1 MISPKTVFQN
11 ILITGQEDG
20 IVNIWDLDKNQL
32 LKEFQCDLQLKPIIE
47 LLLIE
52 DEVQKTF
59 KIYATIIGEI
69 NKLYAIDVINN
80 NIS

>member
-1 MISPKTVFQN
+1 M
-11 ILITGQEDG
+11 ITGQEDG